1 MADVSR
7 SYSYTNV
14 LQSTTREGIV
24 SDVVFDQ
31 VFQGNKFMMF
41 LLQRDMV
48 RYTKGGAAITW
59 VNNFGRSPNSIAFDG
74 ADPLPINALAGN
86 LVRASLPWRGY
97 ADALVLNVTDL
108 VDNEG
113 SDEAIMGLVEAQLDI
128 TKMSLLDLMS
138 NDVVVNTTS
147 INPRGFDGVAEIVDN
162 GTVAP
167 TYANIPRSTYGT
179 KWQAQVNYN
188 VSGTVSANLLPTLHQ
203 IDINA
208 SIDNSRPDAYFC
220 NRSIIAQLIE
230 GLFAQDAYIQPDM
243 ARTAGGNDYIFN
255 GNPLFVDNHMP
266 TNTTSPSTSSL
277 GGMIYGFNSSFLK
290 LVINPKLNFHETDWI
305 AAQSNATMFT
315 RLLWRGNLVGLKPQA
330 HFGLFWVTG

>member
-1 MADVSR
+1 MADLSA
-7 SYSYTNV
+7 SYAYTNV
-14 LQSTTREGIV
+14 LQAVTREAVLGDIV
-24 SDVVFDQ
+24 YDQ
-31 VFQGNKFMMF
+31 LFQGNKFFMY

-48 RYTKGGAAITW
+48 RYVKGGTAITW

-74 ADPLPINALAGN
+74 ADNLPVNSLNGN

-113 SDEAIMGLVEAQLDI
+113 SDEAILGMVEAQLDI
-128 TKMSLLDLMS
+128 TRMSMLDLMS
-138 NDVVVNTTS
+138 QDVVTNTNS
-147 INPRGFDGVAEIVDN
+147 ISPRGFDGLAEAIDN
-162 GTVAP
+162 GPVAP
-167 TYANIPRSTYGT
+167 TYANIARATYGT
-179 KWQAQVNYN
+179 KWSAQVNYN
-188 VSGTVSANLLPTLHQ
+188 VSGTVAANLLPTIHQ

-220 NRSIIAQLIE
+220 NRLILAQLIE
-230 GLFAQDAYIQPDM
+230 GLFTQDAYIQPDM

-255 GNPLFVDNHMP
+255 GNPLFVDNHFE
-266 TNTTSPSTSSL
+266 TNTSSPTTSAL
-277 GGMIYGFNSSFLK
+277 GGFIRGLNSSFIK

-315 RLLWRGNLVGLKPQA
+315 RLLFRGNLVVPKPQA
-330 HFGLFWVTG
+330 HWALFWVSG